1 MFDDAQLHM
10 SPVHKQMEMTVVEHR
25 PGFVVL
31 SMPLRDEIRGLFE
44 GTIPTTAW
52 NGRGRLTSG
61 ARPLFRS

>member
-52 NGRGRLTSG
+52 NGR
-61 ARPLFRS
+61 AA